1 MPLRVVEQHV
11 RVVACRCQ
19 ISVPQRDRTRR
30 AVQSITERDRMLCR
44 PRIVNAVFGFAHRAI
59 GKALQPKDSRKMDAG
74 RDLRVELQA
83 NELPFVAGR
92 SGLSERPFNIAS
104 RALLI
109 TEVVVR
115 DADHPLANKSIVRV
129 GARRHQG
136 SEPVRQG
143 QSGAIIDT
151 VDMKGPQ
158 APERAHLVL
167 RYRRG
172 SPPAPGPSSRPKPPR
187 ERRLWYRVER
197 RPRRQEASSP
207 GEHPLGEACQCSERL
222 LDAAAAFLQ
231 QRQLHPCRHRSG
243 SQCDADLR
251 IAIG

>member
-1 MPLRVVEQHV
+1 
-11 RVVACRCQ
+11 
-19 ISVPQRDRTRR
+19 
-30 AVQSITERDRMLCR
+30 MLSR

-115 DADHPLANKSIVRV
+115 DADHPLANKLIVRV

-158 APERAHLVL
+158 AP
-167 RYRRG
+167 
-172 SPPAPGPSSRPKPPR
+172 
-187 ERRLWYRVER
+187 
-197 RPRRQEASSP
+197 
-207 GEHPLGEACQCSERL
+207 
-222 LDAAAAFLQ
+222 
-231 QRQLHPCRHRSG
+231 
-243 SQCDADLR
+243 ADS
-251 IAIG
+251 